1 MSKLSDRKLHS
12 SIEENRIIFEDLLGI
27 GESFDVDYRTLVIL
41 GTEIDIYFVTGL
53 NDKKDVNIVLKELIE
68 LNETDEDP
76 DKIFSIIENRIVN
89 QQVQKVDNLED
100 AITPILS
107 GLILIVVDG
116 YKEAFVVDVRTYPGR
131 GPEEP
136 DTEKVVRGAR
146 DGYTE
151 NIIINTGLTRR
162 RVRDENLR
170 FEMFRVSGRG
180 RQDVAL
186 AYIKDI
192 ANPELVEVL
201 RKKIKKISVDGLSM
215 GEKSLEEFILDQK
228 NNPFPLVR
236 FTERP
241 DVAAA
246 HLFEGHVL
254 IIVDT
259 SPSVIIT
266 PTTYFHHVQHAEEY
280 RQSPTIGTFVRWVRF
295 LGIFVSIFLLPLWLL
310 FVLNP
315 ELLPQSLSFIGPNEE
330 GNIPIT
336 LQIILADIGVEF
348 LRIAAIHT
356 PTAVS
361 TAMGLIAAILIGE
374 IAIKVGL
381 FGPEVILY
389 VALSTMGAYATPSYE
404 LSFANKIARLLLII
418 LTAFMGVSGFV
429 IGLTLYLLFLA
440 NTKSL
445 TTPYFWPFIPFNLKA
460 LYNILFRVPVPLQ
473 KTRPS
478 ITHPQDLKRQDM
490 K

>member
-131 GPEEP
+131 NPEEP

-162 RVRDENLR
+162 RIRDENLR

-192 ANPELVEVL
+192 ADPELVEVL

-381 FGPEVILY
+381 FGPEIILY

>member
-131 GPEEP
+131 NPEEP

-381 FGPEVILY
+381 FGPEIILY

-440 NTKSL
+440 NTKSI

>member
-162 RVRDENLR
+162 RIRDENLR

-192 ANPELVEVL
+192 ADPELVEVL

-381 FGPEVILY
+381 FGPEIILY

-440 NTKSL
+440 NTKSI

-460 LYNILFRVPVPLQ
+460 LYNILFRVPIPLQ

>member
-162 RVRDENLR
+162 RIRDENLR

-192 ANPELVEVL
+192 ADPELVEVL

-381 FGPEVILY
+381 FGPEIILY

-440 NTKSL
+440 NTKSI

>member
-162 RVRDENLR
+162 RIRDENLR

-192 ANPELVEVL
+192 ADPELVEVL

-381 FGPEVILY
+381 FGPEIILY

-418 LTAFMGVSGFV
+418 LTAFIGVSGFV

-440 NTKSL
+440 NTKSI

>member
-162 RVRDENLR
+162 RIRDENLR

-192 ANPELVEVL
+192 ADPELVEVL

-381 FGPEVILY
+381 FGPEIILY

>member
-162 RVRDENLR
+162 RIRDENLR

-192 ANPELVEVL
+192 ADPELVEVL

-315 ELLPQSLSFIGPNEE
+315 ELLPQSLFFIGPNEE

-381 FGPEVILY
+381 FGPEIILY